1 MCMARLFP
9 DKMVKKQKTWQYT
22 KPKIKAVTKT
32 KRSNIDNNKN
42 KRMHG
47 TCMARLFPDKMVTKT
62 KNLAKYKT
70 KNQSNN
76 KNYEKQYQ
84 QSTTTK
90 AKECMKPVWQGC
102 SQTE

>member
-9 DKMVKKQKTWQYT
+9 DKMVKKKKTLQNT

-47 TCMARLFPDKMVTKT
+47 TCMARLFPDRMIPSSWDGWMGTPWGGE
-62 KNLAKYKT
+62 AE
-70 KNQSNN
+70 S
-76 KNYEKQYQ
+76 
-84 QSTTTK
+84 
-90 AKECMKPVWQGC
+90 
-102 SQTE
+102 